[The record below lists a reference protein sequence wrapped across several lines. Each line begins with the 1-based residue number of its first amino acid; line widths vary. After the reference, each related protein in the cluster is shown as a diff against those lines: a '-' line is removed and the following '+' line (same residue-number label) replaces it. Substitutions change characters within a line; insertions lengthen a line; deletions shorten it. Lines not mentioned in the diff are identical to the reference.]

1 MCKSVTRWSL
11 PLFPAAALLVIAG
24 CGVSVPMLKHG
35 GGGGNVSVVLLGAPD
50 CNNCRTR
57 TASSL
62 KVRVFQVADSSA
74 IRGVLNNKTLNWS
87 KQLEAAAANVLGKPM
102 EDFIAP
108 GASKTLE
115 VAREEKA
122 TAVVIEGNF
131 CAKSGADWYF
141 IQPAKEKSVQ
151 LRADATGFTLI
162 PRK

>member
-1 MCKSVTRWSL
+1 MCKSVTRWS
-11 PLFPAAALLVIAG
+11 PLVLAASALIVIVG
-24 CGVSVPMLKHG
+24 CGASVPMLKRG
-35 GGGGNVSVVLLGAPD
+35 GGSVSVVLLGAPD

-74 IRGVLNNKTLNWS
+74 IRGVLNNKTLSWS
-87 KQLEAAAANVLGKPM
+87 KQLDAAAANVLGKPM

-115 VAREEKA
+115 VVREEKA

-131 CAKSGADWYF
+131 CARSGAAWYF
-141 IQPAKEKSVQ
+141 IHPAKEKSVQ